1 MHETPDTEHAIDE
14 AGLARM
20 ESTLRAALETW
31 KLELPESAWEQFCV
45 YTRELLGWNAVMNLT
60 AIVAPEEIA
69 LKHFADSLA
78 VLKFAPPPC
87 GAKLADVG
95 CGAGFPGV
103 PLKLARPDLSLACMD
118 GQNKRVTFL
127 RALSEKLGAE
137 FACVHARAEE
147 AGRQAAFRETFDLVT
162 ARAVAD
168 LQTLCEYCLPFVK
181 PGGAF
186 LALKGAEMGEELA
199 RARRAVSLLGAETES
214 VVPYALPGSGDG
226 RTLVVLRK
234 IAPTP
239 GAYPRASAK
248 IAKAPL

>member
-1 MHETPDTEHAIDE
+1 MYETPDTEHAIDE

-20 ESTLRAALETW
+20 EEALRSALGAWE
-31 KLELPESAWEQFCV
+31 LELPDSARGQFRI
-45 YTRELLGWNAVMNLT
+45 YTKELLGWNAVMNLT
-60 AIVAPEEIA
+60 AIVEPEEIA

-78 VLKFAPPPC
+78 VLKFAAPPR

-103 PLKLARPDLSLACMD
+103 PLKLARPDLTLTCMD

-127 RALSEKLGAE
+127 RTLSQRLGTE

-147 AGRQAAFRETFDLVT
+147 AGRQAAFREAFDLVT

-168 LQTLCEYCLPFVK
+168 LRTLCEYCLPLVK

-186 LALKGAEMGEELA
+186 LALKGAEVGEELA
-199 RARRAVSLLGAETES
+199 RAQRAVSLLGGRAEAA
-214 VVPYALPGSGDG
+214 VPYALPGSGDG

-234 IAPTP
+234 IKSTP
-239 GAYPRASAK
+239 GVYPRASAK